1 MRRLVQPGIVLAVL
15 FMAHGARA
23 ADQNHFAS
31 IFLDGKKI
39 GQVQYTVRTNDQG
52 MVEELKTRSSLSI
65 LGFQVYYFTQDLHE
79 VWKSGEL
86 QNLQGNTDDH
96 NTIFNSSLQR
106 NPTEYDGVLNGKT
119 LTLPHHAFPTS
130 VWHYAITQNSLLF
143 DLKDLRLMKVKVAK
157 SEDPVVASSGQSIP
171 ASRFDFSGEWQAS
184 IWFDQNK
191 QLLKIHYNVQG
202 RQVVVTMDSN

>member
-1 MRRLVQPGIVLAVL
+1 MMWRLVQWGIVFAVL
-15 FMAHGARA
+15 LMAQGARA

-39 GQVQYTVRTNDQG
+39 GQVQYTVRTDDQG

-86 QNLQGNTDDH
+86 QSMQGNTDDH
-96 NTIFNSSLQR
+96 RTIFKASLER

-119 LTLPHHAFPTS
+119 LTLPHDAFPNS
-130 VWHYAITQNSLLF
+130 VWHYAITQKALLF
-143 DLKDLRLMKVKVAK
+143 DLKDLRVMKVKVTK
-157 SEDPVVASSGQSIP
+157 SEDPVVSGGRSTP
-171 ASRFDFSGEWQAS
+171 ASRFDFSGDWKAS

-191 QLLKIHYNVQG
+191 QLLKMHYNVEG
-202 RQVVVTMDSN
+202 REIVVMIDPN

>member
-1 MRRLVQPGIVLAVL
+1 MSRLTQVEIMFAVL
-15 FMAHGARA
+15 FMVQGAHA

-39 GQVQYTVRTNDQG
+39 GQVHYTVRTNDQG
-52 MVEELKTRSSLSI
+52 MVEEIKTRSSLSI

-96 NTIFNSSLQR
+96 NTIYKSSLQR

-119 LTLPHHAFPTS
+119 LTLPHNAFPTS
-130 VWHYAITQNSLLF
+130 VWHYAITQKSLLF
-143 DLKDLRLMKVKVAK
+143 DLKDLRLMKVKVTK
-157 SEDPVVASSGQSIP
+157 SEDPVTSVGRSIA
-171 ASRFDFSGEWQAS
+171 ASRFDFFGEWKAS
-184 IWFDQNK
+184 IWFDQNQ
-191 QLLKIHYNVQG
+191 QLLKMHYNVQG
-202 RQVVVTMDSN
+202 RDIVVAIN

>member
-1 MRRLVQPGIVLAVL
+1 MWQLVQWGIVFAVL
-15 FMAHGARA
+15 LMAHGALA

-31 IFLDGKKI
+31 IYLDGKKI

-52 MVEELKTRSSLSI
+52 VVEELKTRSSLSI

-86 QNLQGNTDDH
+86 QSMQGNTDDH
-96 NTIFNSSLQR
+96 RTIYKSSLQR
-106 NPTEYDGVLNGKT
+106 NPTEYDGMLNNKT
-119 LTLPHHAFPTS
+119 LTLPHDAFPTS
-130 VWHYAITQNSLLF
+130 VWHCAITQKSLLF
-143 DLKDLRLMKVKVAK
+143 DLKDLRLMRVKVTK
-157 SEDPVVASSGQSIP
+157 SEHPVASGGRSIP

-191 QLLKIHYNVQG
+191 QLLKMHYNVQG
-202 RQVVVTMDSN
+202 RQIVVTIDTN

>member
-157 SEDPVVASSGQSIP
+157 SEDPVVASSGRSIP